1 MALSNTII
9 VSGEGVYQELLA
21 GASSIKPGML
31 MMTTGATPSTA
42 VIHATAGGDT
52 ETLVVIEDSLQGAT
66 VDTAFTSG
74 DPMRGYTPQ
83 PGSII
88 QFRLTGS
95 VSYDEGDIL
104 ISAGDGLLK
113 KTTGSPAKVFGRIH
127 EAVDYS
133 AVAGGGL
140 GKVKV
145 A

>member
-1 MALSNTII
+1 MALANTIV
-9 VSGEGVYQELLA
+9 VSGEGVYSELLA
-21 GASSIKPGML
+21 GAGSIKPGML
-31 MMTTGATPSTA
+31 VMPNSSNKA
-42 VIHATAGGDT
+42 VVHATAGGDT
-52 ETLVVIEDSLQGAT
+52 ETLVVREDSLQGLT
-66 VDTAFTSG
+66 VDDAYTA
-74 DPMRGYTPQ
+74 DEPMHLYTPQ

-104 ISAGDGLLK
+104 ISAGDGTLK
-113 KTTGSPAKVFGRIH
+113 KTTGTPYKVYGRIS